1 MKGDKTLHGIPFRY
15 GGLWHE
21 YNLNYCEITGD
32 DKAKCYVCGGLMT
45 HTVMLTTGKPM
56 TAQPPQHP
64 YIASYYISKGRE
76 KGYYRFHPL
85 CRACAY
91 AYERGVIEMDGNT
104 YQEPDEFNEEK
115 YKKEIG
121 YKAVDDE
128 IDDRYM

>member
-15 GGLWHE
+15 GGLWHK

-56 TAQPPQHP
+56 NPQPPQHP

-85 CRACAY
+85 CRAGAY
-91 AYERGVIEMDGNT
+91 AYERGVIEMNGNT
-104 YQEPDEFNEEK
+104 YQEPDELNEEK

-121 YKAVDDE
+121 YKAEDEEDDKG
-128 IDDRYM
+128 